1 MENNSADSVDS
12 MVVVAEP
19 KIPASEDG
27 IDARPNDALNKK

>member
-12 MVVVAEP
+12 MVVAEP
-19 KIPASEDG
+19 KIPATEDG